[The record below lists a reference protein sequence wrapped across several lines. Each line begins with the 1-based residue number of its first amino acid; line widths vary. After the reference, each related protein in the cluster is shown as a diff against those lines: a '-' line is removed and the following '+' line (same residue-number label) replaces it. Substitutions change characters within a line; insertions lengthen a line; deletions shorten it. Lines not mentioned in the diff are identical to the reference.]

1 MIQTLNPMR
10 LPHDVKVVSV
20 WDCVDG
26 VTPLLEVIVTTR
38 TRECPTVQRDHCRD
52 TRNTGQR
59 HFHHLTGAHAA
70 AELLPH
76 LGDSLRLWYID
87 PIMRH
92 LKRGTIV
99 RTKSVLL
106 LCCQYE

>member
-1 MIQTLNPMR
+1 M
-10 LPHDVKVVSV
+10 
-20 WDCVDG
+20 
-26 VTPLLEVIVTTR
+26 
-38 TRECPTVQRDHCRD
+38 QRDHCRG

-59 HFHHLTGAHAA
+59 HFHHLAGAHAT

-76 LGDSLRLWYID
+76 LVDSLRLWYID